1 MNWRH
6 YTVLDREQRSAFSL
20 RFFSSYDL
28 FVSGMLCIFPLVFS
42 PHLYFRAFLLFY
54 FYLFAWIQGKR
65 ASLLIATLVSSS
77 IVVFNLLVPYGK
89 VLIKIGEF
97 PLTQGAFLAG
107 LEKAITLEGLIML
120 SKATIRSDLQLPG
133 TFGALVAQSF
143 KIFEELLAKK
153 KNIDYRDPI
162 GSIDRLLIELASDSP
177 EKPEWAA
184 PVRNKGER
192 MIGRIILVLQ
202 TLIIW
207 ILLFISKYSK

>member
-1 MNWRH
+1 M
-6 YTVLDREQRSAFSL
+6 LAREQRSAFFV
-20 RFFSSYDL
+20 RFFSSFDL

-42 PHLYFRAFLLFY
+42 PHLYFRFFLLFY
-54 FYLFAWIQGKR
+54 FYFFAWLQGKR
-65 ASLLIATLVSSS
+65 ASLLIAALVSSS

-97 PLTQGAFLAG
+97 PLTQGALIAG
-107 LEKAITLEGLIML
+107 IEKAITLEGLIML

-133 TFGALVAQSF
+133 NFGALVAQSF

-177 EKPEWAA
+177 AKPEWAA
-184 PVRNKGER
+184 SAKNKRER
-192 MIGRIILVLQ
+192 MIGRLMLVLQ
-202 TLIIW
+202 TFIIW
-207 ILLFISKYSK
+207 ILLFISK